1 MLSLTTPGPTR
12 EDAGGFF
19 AVQICQIKQSS
30 KSFKKQQQQKINKNI
45 ENQLVR
51 NLDVKSYS
59 SITALL
65 ERLAL
70 WHTLEFCSLPLIL
83 FNLNDPDSQEITIK
97 GLAVIY
103 ARDIMLFF
111 SIHSF
116 IRYLLQPQMD
126 SPLQRKGG
134 WVRGTRQGTYSQ
146 KPRRLLREQTL

>member
-1 MLSLTTPGPTR
+1 ML
-12 EDAGGFF
+12 
-19 AVQICQIKQSS
+19 
-30 KSFKKQQQQKINKNI
+30 
-45 ENQLVR
+45 
-51 NLDVKSYS
+51 SYS

-70 WHTLEFCSLPLIL
+70 RHRLEFCSLPLIQ
-83 FNLNDPDSQEITIK
+83 FNLNDIDSQEITIK

-126 SPLQRKGG
+126 TPLQRKGG
-134 WVRGTRQGTYSQ
+134 
-146 KPRRLLREQTL
+146 